1 MRVRGASVSRRLSPI
16 GLFLATV
23 FVGGTALSAS
33 TGCNKSAVDAQKLA
47 KHAETIQGE
56 DPKAASEEY
65 KQASAMDPSNHVI
78 LRKLATLY
86 EKTKDWQNA
95 ADTWAKA
102 AAADPSHGSD
112 DFASYHFQRGYDLF
126 QLAMKDPAHPAD
138 LFQKAVDPLK
148 KAAQKDPNLADA
160 YYYLG
165 QVQYELD
172 DEQAALESWTKAID
186 TKANDLAYYV
196 RLANLYLDLGYA
208 DEGLQVALE
217 GQKRAPDAKFNSEDE
232 RNEAA
237 NTLYNLVLDEA
248 RAYEELGK
256 SDEKIKALEKAR
268 NVPNPKNAAREAEYQ
283 LAIAYN
289 DKGLAQDA
297 CAALTNYLK
306 SPQGKT
312 QDSQDNHKDAE
323 TKKFQWK
330 CPGS

>member
-1 MRVRGASVSRRLSPI
+1 MRVRGVISPI
-16 GLFLATV
+16 GLFLATL
-23 FVGGTALSAS
+23 FVGGSALSAG
-33 TGCNKSAVDAQKLA
+33 TGCNKAAVDALKLA

-78 LRKLATLY
+78 LRKLASLY
-86 EKTKDWQNA
+86 EKQKDWQNA

-102 AAADPSHGSD
+102 AGADPSHGSD

-126 QLAMKDPAHPAD
+126 QLAKKDPAHPNEV
-138 LFQKAVDPLK
+138 FQKAAEALK
-148 KAAQKDPNLADA
+148 KAAQKDPNIADA
-160 YYYLG
+160 YFYLG
-165 QVQYELD
+165 QTQYELD
-172 DEQAALESWTKAID
+172 DEQGALESYTKAID
-186 TKANDLAYYV
+186 TKANELAYYV
-196 RLANLYLDLGYA
+196 YLANLYLDLGFA
-208 DEGLQVALE
+208 DEGLQVALQ
-217 GQKRAPDAKFNSEDE
+217 GQARAPDAKFNSEDE
-232 RNEAA
+232 RNEAT

-248 RAYEELGK
+248 RADEMLGK
-256 SDEKIKALEKAR
+256 TEDKIKALEKAR

-297 CAALTNYLK
+297 CAALSNYLK

-330 CPGS
+330 CPGQ

>member
-1 MRVRGASVSRRLSPI
+1 MRVRQASFISPL
-16 GLFLATV
+16 GLFLATS
-23 FVGGTALSAS
+23 FVAGAALSAGS
-33 TGCNKSAVDAQKLA
+33 GCSKSAVDALKLA

-56 DPKAASEEY
+56 DPKAAAEEY
-65 KQASAMDPSNHVI
+65 KQASAMDPANHVI
-78 LRKLATLY
+78 LRKLASLY
-86 EKTKDWQNA
+86 EKSKDWQNA

-112 DFASYHFQRGYDLF
+112 DFANYHFQRGYDLF
-126 QLAMKDPAHPAD
+126 QLALKDPAHPNDA
-138 LFQKAVDPLK
+138 FQKAVEPLK
-148 KAAQKDPNLADA
+148 KAIQKDPNLADA
-160 YYYLG
+160 WYYLG

-172 DEQAALESWTKAID
+172 DEQGALESWTKGIE
-186 TKANDLAYYV
+186 TKANELAYYV
-196 RLANLYLDLGYA
+196 RLANLYLDLGFA
-208 DEGLQVALE
+208 DEGLAVATA
-217 GQKRAPDAKFNSEDE
+217 GQQRAPDAKFNSEDE

-248 RAYEELGK
+248 RADEELGK
-256 SDEKIKALEKAR
+256 TDDKIKALEKAR

-297 CAALTNYLK
+297 CAALSNYLK

-330 CPGS
+330 CPGQ